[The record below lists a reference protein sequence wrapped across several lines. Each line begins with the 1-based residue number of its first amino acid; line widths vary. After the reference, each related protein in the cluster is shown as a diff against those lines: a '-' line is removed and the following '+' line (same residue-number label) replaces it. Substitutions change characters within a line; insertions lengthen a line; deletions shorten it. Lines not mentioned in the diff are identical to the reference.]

1 MRANCGLSRR
11 KSIYLAILQFALSN
25 FSWFKCSFDLPSGA
39 PSFRNNPPDKTR
51 SPKPNKTLET
61 ALKRAPFLRGLEE
74 ENCTSTLFGISTL
87 KRLSRVR
94 QKACPLSREIF
105 KAHKGSIVKID
116 LFDF

>member
-1 MRANCGLSRR
+1 VQTADCQEENQFTSQPFNSPYPTSRG
-11 KSIYLAILQFALSN
+11 SNVHLIYRQA
-25 FSWFKCSFDLPSGA
+25 P
-39 PSFRNNPPDKTR
+39 PSFRSNPPDKTR